1 MHPHHS
7 RLEQLGRNLAALV
20 ETGGA
25 AALTLTAAGLSTTR
39 FVVGAPFRER
49 PTERHWDC
57 GCARHHYHVCYEPRI
72 YDCRG

>member
-1 MHPHHS
+1 MHQYHS

-25 AALTLTAAGLSTTR
+25 AALTLTAVGLSTTR
-39 FVVGAPFRER
+39 FVVGAPFREGHR
-49 PTERHWDC
+49 DC
-57 GCARHHYHVCYEPRI
+57 GCARHHDHVCYEPRI